1 MKILKLFLF
10 WRIGLII
17 LTFLGSLIFPLVE
30 NGGIGA
36 IGAGREF
43 DFWASWAQ
51 WDGGHFY
58 NIAKFGYSGP
68 NEYAFFPLFPLLI
81 KFFSLILFGNLLLA
95 GFLISNI
102 AFLIFLYIFYELVKS
117 KYNQKTATRAL
128 ITLIS
133 FPTAYFAVAF
143 YSEPLFLLLSALTF
157 LLLEKR
163 KFIEAAIFAS
173 FASFT
178 RFVGIFLVIPVTFYY
193 LESIKFSFRNLN
205 LNIISIPISLTG
217 IISYC
222 LYLFLK
228 FQDPFYFLTVEST
241 WHRSITNPATTIYYY
256 LTENVTNKP
265 FNDYLDVFLTLA
277 FLIILGFGIRKISL
291 SWWLFSLLVIIVPAS
306 TGTLTSMP
314 RYLLGAIPVFVLAG
328 IYLKD
333 RQFMQIFIWSSSLI
347 LQVVLAVMFVNG
359 RWTA

>member
-1 MKILKLFLF
+1 M
-10 WRIGLII
+10 
-17 LTFLGSLIFPLVE
+17 
-30 NGGIGA
+30 
-36 IGAGREF
+36 
-43 DFWASWAQ
+43 
-51 WDGGHFY
+51 
-58 NIAKFGYSGP
+58 
-68 NEYAFFPLFPLLI
+68 
-81 KFFSLILFGNLLLA
+81 
-95 GFLISNI
+95 
-102 AFLIFLYIFYELVKS
+102 
-117 KYNQKTATRAL
+117 
-128 ITLIS
+128 
-133 FPTAYFAVAF
+133 
-143 YSEPLFLLLSALTF
+143 SALTF